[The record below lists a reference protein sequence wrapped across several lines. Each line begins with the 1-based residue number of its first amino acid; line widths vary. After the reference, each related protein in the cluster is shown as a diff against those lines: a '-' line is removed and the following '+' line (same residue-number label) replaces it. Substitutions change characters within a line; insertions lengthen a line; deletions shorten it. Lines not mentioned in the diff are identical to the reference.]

1 MFTFESIA
9 TPPLRML
16 EPHGQHLLALLGKP
30 GSRSDVPGILLPEE
44 LDAAIARLEAAIA
57 QERQLHAEK
66 ANATRHAEPYAEE
79 DHATPRE
86 AADPLEPL
94 EPLDPPEPVIG
105 LAQRA
110 RPLINMLRR
119 AQQADKAVVWGVAA
133 MSPRR

>member
-1 MFTFESIA
+1 
-9 TPPLRML
+9 ML

-66 ANATRHAEPYAEE
+66 ANATANSNANATRHAKPYAEE
-79 DHATPRE
+79 DRATPRE
-86 AADPLEPL
+86 AANPSDPL
-94 EPLDPPEPVIG
+94 DAPEPVIG

>member
-1 MFTFESIA
+1 
-9 TPPLRML
+9 
-16 EPHGQHLLALLGKP
+16 
-30 GSRSDVPGILLPEE
+30 
-44 LDAAIARLEAAIA
+44 LEAAIA

-66 ANATRHAEPYAEE
+66 TNAAANSSANATRHAEPYAEE